1 MLVVN
6 IRFLLVLD
14 IRFLL
19 VVKFVSYWFCKLM
32 RHGVIAMSFVLNGKL
47 MLVFANIAKIF

>member
-6 IRFLLVLD
+6 ICFLLVLD

-19 VVKFVSYWFCKLM
+19 VVKFVFYWFRKLM
-32 RHGVIAMSFVLNGKL
+32 RNDVIAMSFVLNGKL

>member
-1 MLVVN
+1 MN

-19 VVKFVSYWFCKLM
+19 VVKFVSYWFRKLM
-32 RHGVIAMSFVLNGKL
+32 RHDVIAMSFVLNGKL
-47 MLVFANIAKIF
+47 MLVFANKAKIF

>member
-19 VVKFVSYWFCKLM
+19 VVKFVSYWFRKLM
-32 RHGVIAMSFVLNGKL
+32 RHDVIAMSFVLNG
-47 MLVFANIAKIF
+47 

>member
-19 VVKFVSYWFCKLM
+19 VVKFVSYWFRKLM
-32 RHGVIAMSFVLNGKL
+32 RHSVIAMSFVLNGKL
-47 MLVFANIAKIF
+47 ILVFANIAKIF

>member
-6 IRFLLVLD
+6 ICFLLVLD

-19 VVKFVSYWFCKLM
+19 VVKFVSYWFRKLM
-32 RHGVIAMSFVLNGKL
+32 RNDVIAMSFVLNGKL
-47 MLVFANIAKIF
+47 MLVFASIAKIF

>member
-6 IRFLLVLD
+6 ICFLLVLD

-19 VVKFVSYWFCKLM
+19 VVKFASYWFRKLM
-32 RHGVIAMSFVLNGKL
+32 RNDVIAMSFVLNGKL
-47 MLVFANIAKIF
+47 LLAFANIAKIF

>member
-6 IRFLLVLD
+6 ICFLLVLD

-19 VVKFVSYWFCKLM
+19 VVKFVSYWFRKLM
-32 RHGVIAMSFVLNGKL
+32 RNDVIAMSFVLNGKL